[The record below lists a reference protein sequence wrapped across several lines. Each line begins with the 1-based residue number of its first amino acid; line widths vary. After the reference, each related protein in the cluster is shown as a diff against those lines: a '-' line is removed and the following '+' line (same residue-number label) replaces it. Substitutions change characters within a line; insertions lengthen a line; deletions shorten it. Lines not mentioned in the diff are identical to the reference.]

1 MTTLIQRQHED
12 ILIIYFQDV
21 RIIDDS
27 RINALGRELTELVN
41 TGDSKKFILNFQNVS
56 FMSSAMIGKLVLFGK
71 NCKTAGIEL
80 KLCSINPNVE
90 EVFNLMQL
98 KKVFVIDKNEE
109 TAIKA
114 YSRKGWFG

>member
-1 MTTLIQRQHED
+1 MSTLIQRTYED

-41 TGDSKKFILNFQNVS
+41 TGNSKKFILNFQNVS

-98 KKVFVIDKNEE
+98 KKVFSIEKDEDAAVKGFS
-109 TAIKA
+109 K
-114 YSRKGWFG
+114 KGWFG

>member
-1 MTTLIQRQHED
+1 MSTLIVRTFED
-12 ILIIYFQDV
+12 IQIIYFQDV

-41 TGDSKKFILNFQNVS
+41 TGESKKFILNFQNVS

-71 NCKTAGIEL
+71 NCKTAGIDL

-98 KKVFVIDKNEE
+98 KKVF
-109 TAIKA
+109 AIEKDEDAAVKA
-114 YSRKGWFG
+114 FSKKGWFG